1 MSLSFI
7 DLFAGVGGTRLAFE
21 SQGMDC
27 VFSSEWDIQAQ
38 RVYEANFHVRPHGDI
53 TEISARSI
61 PKFDILVA
69 GFPCQPFSSIGLG
82 QGFAHETQG
91 TLFFE
96 ICRILDEKKPKAFL
110 LENVVG
116 LINNDRGRTFKLI
129 QDSLLDLGYKL
140 HFRVLDSSHFGVPQK
155 RRRVYIVG
163 FRTKASSIKFEFPE
177 PNFEG
182 ADFSPF
188 IEWGAE
194 GYEISEHLQSS
205 YIFKIDDGR
214 PQVLE
219 RDWEGP
225 INTLLS
231 SYYKVQRLTGTYV
244 RDGRTGLRLLSRNES
259 LAAMGFP
266 ADFLLPTSRMR
277 VYKLLGNSVAVPVV
291 AEIAKKIKI
300 ALTSSS

>member
-1 MSLSFI
+1 
-7 DLFAGVGGTRLAFE
+7 
-21 SQGMDC
+21 MDC
-27 VFSSEWDIQAQ
+27 VFSSEWNVQAQ
-38 RVYEANFHVRPHGDI
+38 KVYEANFGTQPHGDI
-53 TEISARSI
+53 TAISARTI

-82 QGFAHETQG
+82 QGFAHKTQG

-96 ICRILDEKKPKAFL
+96 ICRILEEKKPKAFL

-116 LINNDRGRTFKLI
+116 LINNDQGRTFGLI
-129 QDSLLDLGYKL
+129 QRSLVDLGYKIQ
-140 HFRVLDSSHFGVPQK
+140 FRVLDSSHFGVPQR

-163 FRTKASSIKFEFPE
+163 FKTKASSMKFEFPT
-177 PNFEG
+177 PNTEV

-194 GYEISEHLQSS
+194 GYDISQHLQDS

-214 PQVLE
+214 PQVLD

-225 INTLLS
+225 INTLVS

-244 RDGRTGLRLLSRNES
+244 RDGRTGLRLLSRGEC

-266 ADFLLPTSRMR
+266 ADFRLPTSRMG

-291 AEIAKKIKI
+291 AEIASKMKT
-300 ALTSSS
+300 ALTPYT